1 MKQGAVLSPR
11 LYCVYTDGLFKLLRK
26 CRSGCW
32 VQGSYV
38 GIVGYADDLLLMSPS
53 IDGLQEMVT
62 NCERYANEHNLKFS
76 THQNL
81 KKYKTKCIASL
92 RKDKKL
98 QDISLNG
105 KILPWVKN
113 AKHLG
118 CTITQDLRGLSKD
131 IMEKRAQYINKANE
145 LEQEFSYAHSTT
157 KIWINKVFN
166 TSFYGSQLWDLFSH
180 ESERIEKSWNTS
192 QRILLKIPRNSH
204 RYFLEPLSKTQHIK
218 FSLLKRFV
226 SFVEKVLDSS
236 KTVIRNL
243 MYAIKKNCRSTT
255 GKNLRRIMLL
265 VDKKSVDE
273 IVPDDLKNQVHVPAD
288 SKNEWKIKMAEEIIE
303 VKNR

>member
-1 MKQGAVLSPR
+1 MCTWLVTETIDYYQGSDVYACVMDMTKAFDLVRHSKLFEILRRKGVPNIFIRLLLVMYEKQEANVRWNGILSKKFSIKNGVKQGAVLSPR

-145 LEQEFSYAHSTT
+145 LEQECS
-157 KIWINKVFN
+157 FN
-166 TSFYGSQLWDLFSH
+166 H
-180 ESERIEKSWNTS
+180 
-192 QRILLKIPRNSH
+192 
-204 RYFLEPLSKTQHIK
+204 
-218 FSLLKRFV
+218 
-226 SFVEKVLDSS
+226 
-236 KTVIRNL
+236 
-243 MYAIKKNCRSTT
+243 
-255 GKNLRRIMLL
+255 KNL
-265 VDKKSVDE
+265 D
-273 IVPDDLKNQVHVPAD
+273 
-288 SKNEWKIKMAEEIIE
+288 
-303 VKNR
+303 